1 MRDRCR
7 RSGVL
12 ALVIPAVILAGS
24 RTPAFSLDEL
34 VAKHVE
40 ARGGLQ
46 ALRSIQTLRL
56 IGRVIFVGSGF
67 ELAYRE
73 TLKRP
78 GLARVEYSTQGLTG
92 VQAWNGKEGWQ
103 IAPFQGRKDPERT
116 SRDDNKGL
124 IDDADLDGPLV
135 EAGGKGSTLTY
146 LGTEDVDG
154 TDAHKI
160 KVTQSDGDTLTV
172 FLDPDYFLT
181 IRTRYEHKVRGAET
195 LTETDFG
202 NYEKVGGVLIPF
214 SSESGSPG
222 APRSQKLVLDRAEV
236 NVAAD
241 DATFS
246 FPAAKSQ
253 E

>member
-7 RSGVL
+7 RSLVL
-12 ALVIPAVILAGS
+12 AFVVLGVAIAGS
-24 RTPAFSLDEL
+24 RPPALSLDEL
-34 VAKHVE
+34 VAKHVA
-40 ARGGLQ
+40 ARGGLE
-46 ALRSIQTLRL
+46 ALRAVQTLRL
-56 IGRVIFVGSGF
+56 TGRLIFEGSGF
-67 ELAYRE
+67 KLAYRE
-73 TLKRP
+73 VLKRP

-135 EAGGKGSTLTY
+135 DTAATGSTLTY
-146 LGTEDVDG
+146 LGTEDIDG

-160 KVTQSDGDTLTV
+160 KVTQADGDTATV
-172 FLDPDYFLT
+172 YLDPDYFLT

-195 LTETDFG
+195 VIETDVG
-202 NYEKVGGVLIPF
+202 NYEKIGGVLIPF
-214 SSESGSPG
+214 SSESGPPG
-222 APRSQKLVLDRAEV
+222 APRSQKLVLDKAEV
-236 NVAAD
+236 NVPAD
-241 DATFS
+241 DAAFS
-246 FPAAKSQ
+246 FPAGKGK